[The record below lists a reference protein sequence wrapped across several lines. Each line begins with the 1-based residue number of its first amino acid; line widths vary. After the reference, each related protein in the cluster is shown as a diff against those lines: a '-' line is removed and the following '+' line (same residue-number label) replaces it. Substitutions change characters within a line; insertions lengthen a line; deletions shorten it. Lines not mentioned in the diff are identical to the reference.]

1 MRKQLFLQ
9 LPADDPSEG
18 EDWCWVVRDDE
29 RPAGSLFR
37 GALTET
43 VKQAAGARVV
53 VLVPGVDVLL
63 ASTQLPGL
71 NRQRLT
77 RAVPFA
83 LEEQLASDV
92 EELHFA
98 LGHRDDDGHIHNAV
112 VARDK
117 IAAWL
122 ELLRAAGLQ
131 ADVMLSEVLAVPREA
146 ANDAGRHWSLLIDG
160 ARCLLRTDNQRGL
173 ALDLDNLSVV
183 LQAALDEAGDSLPTG
198 LDIKICGDDTFS
210 DSDDYRQLGQ
220 VCEEAGIGVERQ
232 LQDDDGTLLL
242 ARGFDEKV
250 AINLLQGDYS
260 RRGQLEKLLRPW
272 RPAILLLGLWLVVL
286 LGAMGLEY
294 SRLSQQDAEMRAQ
307 ITALYREAF
316 PKARKV
322 VNPRVQME
330 RGLAKLRGTGGGQ
343 MDLLGFIGKAGP
355 ILKATP
361 GLKLR
366 SLRYKENRLDIDLE
380 ISSLQTLDKLKQRL
394 ADEAGLAVEI
404 VSASS
409 RDGKVESRIALQ
421 SGGNV

>member
-1 MRKQLFLQ
+1 VRKQLFLQ
-9 LPADDPSEG
+9 LPADGLNEADE
-18 EDWCWVVRDDE
+18 WCWVLRDDE

-37 GALTET
+37 GVLAET

-63 ASTQLPGL
+63 ASTELPGL
-71 NRQRLT
+71 NRQRLA

-98 LGHRDDDGHIHNAV
+98 LGHRDDDGRIHNAV

-122 ELLRAAGLQ
+122 ERLRAAGLQ

-146 ANDAGRHWSLLIDG
+146 ANDAGRHWTLLIDG
-160 ARCLLRTDNQRGL
+160 ARCLLRTDSQHGL

-183 LQAALDEAGDSLPTG
+183 LQAALDEAGDSLPAS
-198 LDIKICGDDTFS
+198 LDVKICGDDTFS

-232 LQDDDGTLLL
+232 LQDDDGALLL

-272 RPAILLLGLWLVVL
+272 RPAILLLGLWLVVQ

-294 SRLSQQDAEMRAQ
+294 SRLSKQDTEMREQ

-316 PKARKV
+316 PQARKV

-330 RGLAKLRGTGGGQ
+330 RGLAKLRGTSGGQ
-343 MDLLGFIGKAGP
+343 TDLLGFIGKAGP

-394 ADEAGLAVEI
+394 ADEAGLTVEI

>member
-9 LPADDPSEG
+9 LPVDGPSEAG
-18 EDWCWVVRDDE
+18 DWCWVVRDAE
-29 RPAGSLFR
+29 RPGGSLFR
-37 GALTET
+37 GPLADS

-63 ASTQLPGL
+63 ASAELPGL
-71 NRQRLT
+71 NRQRLA

-98 LGHRDDDGHIHNAV
+98 LGQRADDGRIHSAV
-112 VARDK
+112 VAREK

-122 ELLRAAGLQ
+122 EQLRAAGLQ

-160 ARCLLRTDNQRGL
+160 ARCLLRTDSQQGL
-173 ALDLDNLSVV
+173 ALDLDNLPVV
-183 LQAALDEAGDSLPTG
+183 LQAALDEAGDAPPTG
-198 LDIKICGDDTFS
+198 LDVKLCGDDGFPVS
-210 DSDDYRQLGQ
+210 ERYSQL
-220 VCEEAGIGVERQ
+220 EEICKAAGIELALQ
-232 LQDDDGTLLL
+232 PQDDDGALLL
-242 ARGFDEKV
+242 ARGFDEKA

-272 RPAILLLGLWLVVL
+272 RPAAMLLGLWLVIQ

-294 SRLSQQDAEMRAQ
+294 QRLSAQNEAMRAQ

-316 PKARKV
+316 PQARKI

-330 RGLAKLRGTGGGQ
+330 RGLAKLRGSGGGQ
-343 MDLLGFIGKAGP
+343 ADLLGLIAKAGP
-355 ILKATP
+355 LLKATP

-366 SLRYKENRLDIDLE
+366 SLRYKESRLDIDLE
-380 ISSLQTLDKLKQRL
+380 ISTLQALDKLKQRL

-409 RDGKVESRIALQ
+409 RDGKVESRIALR
-421 SGGNV
+421 SGGEA

>member
-9 LPADDPSEG
+9 LPADGPSEAG
-18 EDWCWVVRDDE
+18 DWCWVVRDDE
-29 RPAGSLFR
+29 RPGGSLFR
-37 GALTET
+37 GSLADS

-63 ASTQLPGL
+63 ASVELPGL
-71 NRQRLT
+71 NRQRLA

-98 LGHRDDDGHIHNAV
+98 LGQRDDDGRIHNAV
-112 VARDK
+112 VAREK

-122 ELLRAAGLQ
+122 EQLRAAGLQ

-160 ARCLLRTDNQRGL
+160 ARCLLRSDGQQGL
-173 ALDLDNLSVV
+173 ALDLDNLAVV
-183 LQAALDEAGDSLPTG
+183 LQAALDEAGDDLPAR
-198 LDIKICGDDTFS
+198 LDVKVCGDVDFS
-210 DSDDYRQLGQ
+210 ASDHYRQLGET
-220 VCEEAGIGVERQ
+220 CAAAGIELV
-232 LQDDDGTLLL
+232 LQPQEDDGTLLL
-242 ARGFDEKV
+242 ARGFDEKA

-272 RPAILLLGLWLVVL
+272 RPAVLLLGLWLVVQ

-294 SRLSQQDAEMRAQ
+294 QRLSAQNEEMREQ
-307 ITALYREAF
+307 ITTLYREAF
-316 PKARKV
+316 PQARKV

-330 RGLAKLRGTGGGQ
+330 RGLAKLRGGGGAQ
-343 MDLLGFIGKAGP
+343 MDLLGFIAKAGP

-366 SLRYKENRLDIDLE
+366 SLRYKENRLDIELE
-380 ISSLQTLDKLKQRL
+380 IGSLQTLDKLKQRL
-394 ADEAGLAVEI
+394 GDEAGLAVEI

-421 SGGNV
+421 SGGEA

>member
-9 LPADDPSEG
+9 LPADGPSEAG
-18 EDWCWVVRDDE
+18 DWCWVVRDDE
-29 RPAGSLFR
+29 RPGGSLFR
-37 GALTET
+37 GPLADS

-63 ASTQLPGL
+63 ASAELPGL
-71 NRQRLT
+71 NRQRLA

-92 EELHFA
+92 EDLHFA
-98 LGHRDDDGHIHNAV
+98 LGQRDHQGRIHNAV
-112 VARDK
+112 VAREK
-117 IAAWL
+117 VAAWL
-122 ELLRAAGLQ
+122 EQLRAAGLQ

-160 ARCLLRTDNQRGL
+160 ARCLLRSDSQQGL
-173 ALDLDNLSVV
+173 ALDLDNLAVV
-183 LQAALDEAGDSLPTG
+183 LRAALDAADGDGLPAR
-198 LDIKICGDDTFS
+198 LDVKVCGDGGFAGS
-210 DSDDYRQLGQ
+210 DHYRQLDEI
-220 VCEEAGIGVERQ
+220 CTAAGIELVLQ
-232 LQDDDGTLLL
+232 PQDDDGALLL
-242 ARGFDEKV
+242 ARGFDEKS

-272 RPAILLLGLWLVVL
+272 RPAALLLGLWLVIQ

-294 SRLSQQDAEMRAQ
+294 QRLAAQNEAMREQ

-316 PKARKV
+316 PQARKV

-330 RGLAKLRGTGGGQ
+330 RGLARLRGSGGQ
-343 MDLLGFIGKAGP
+343 TDLLGFIAEAGP

-380 ISSLQTLDKLKQRL
+380 IGTLQALDKLKQRL
-394 ADEAGLAVEI
+394 GDEAGLAVEI

-421 SGGNV
+421 SGGEA

>member
-1 MRKQLFLQ
+1 MRKQLILP
-9 LPADDPSEG
+9 LPADGLNETN
-18 EDWCWVVRDDE
+18 ELCWVLRDDE
-29 RPAGSLFR
+29 CPAGNLFH
-37 GALTET
+37 GVLAEA

-53 VLVPGVDVLL
+53 VLVPGEDVLL
-63 ASTQLPGL
+63 ASAELPGL
-71 NRQRLT
+71 NRQRLA

-92 EELHFA
+92 EDMHFA
-98 LGHRDDDGHIHNAV
+98 LGSRSDDGRIHNAV
-112 VARDK
+112 VARGK

-122 ELLRAAGLQ
+122 ESLRAAGLQ

-160 ARCLLRTDNQRGL
+160 LRCLLRTDSQHGL
-173 ALDLDNLSVV
+173 ALDLNNLPVI
-183 LQAALDEAGDSLPTG
+183 LQAALDEAGDSLPAS
-198 LDIKICGDDTFS
+198 LDVKICGDDTFS
-210 DSDDYRQLGQ
+210 GSDDDRQLIR
-220 VCEEAGIGVERQ
+220 VCEEAGIDVV
-232 LQDDDGTLLL
+232 LQPQEEDGALLL
-242 ARGFDEKV
+242 ARGFDEKE

-294 SRLSQQDAEMRAQ
+294 SRLSQQDAEIREQ

-316 PKARKV
+316 PEARKV
-322 VNPRVQME
+322 VDPRVQME
-330 RGLAKLRGTGGGQ
+330 RGLAKLRGSGGGQ
-343 MDLLGFIGKAGP
+343 TDLLGFIGKAGP
-355 ILKATP
+355 VLKATP

-380 ISSLQTLDKLKQRL
+380 INSLQTLDKLKQRL
-394 ADEAGLAVEI
+394 ADEAGLTVEI

-409 RDGKVESRIALQ
+409 RDGKVESRIALH
-421 SGGNV
+421 GGGGV